1 MPRVVHFEIS
11 ANEPEKVVDFYEK
24 VFGWKITK
32 WEGPQEYWLVETGE
46 AEDPGINGGIFRPNE
61 VFSGTV
67 NTVDVPDIDVYI
79 EKVKQH
85 GGKVVVEKHAIPGV
99 GYNAYCKDVEGT
111 LFGIHQ
117 EDPSASV

>member
-11 ANEPEKVVDFYEK
+11 AKEPEKLVDFYQK
-24 VFGWKITK
+24 VFDWKVAK

-46 AEDPGINGGIFRPNE
+46 AEEPGISGGIMRSDE

-67 NTVDVPDIDVYI
+67 NSVDVPDIDAYI

-85 GGKVVVEKHAIPGV
+85 GGEIVVEKHVIPGV
-99 GYNAYCKDVEGT
+99 GFNAYGKDVGGK

-117 EDPSASV
+117 EDSEAK

>member
-11 ANEPEKVVDFYEK
+11 AKEPEKLVDFYQK
-24 VFGWKITK
+24 VFNWKVAK

-46 AEDPGINGGIFRPNE
+46 AEEPGISGGIMRSDE

-67 NTVDVPDIDVYI
+67 NSVDVPDIDAYI

-85 GGKVVVEKHAIPGV
+85 GGEIVVEKHVIPGV
-99 GYNAYCKDVEGT
+99 GFNPYGKDVGGT

-117 EDPSASV
+117 EDSEAK

>member
-11 ANEPEKVVDFYEK
+11 AKEPEKVVDFYQK
-24 VFGWKITK
+24 VFGWKVTK

-46 AEDPGINGGIFRPNE
+46 AEEPGNNGGIVRADE

-67 NTVDVPDIDVYI
+67 NSVDVPDIDAYI
-79 EKVKQH
+79 EKIKQN
-85 GGKVVVEKHAIPGV
+85 GGVIVVEKHAIPGV
-99 GYNAYCKDVEGT
+99 GYNAYGKDVEGT

-117 EDPSASV
+117 EDTGAK

>member
-11 ANEPEKVVDFYEK
+11 AKDPEKLVDFYQIVFDWK
-24 VFGWKITK
+24 VAK

-46 AEDPGINGGIFRPNE
+46 AEEPGISGGIMRSDE

-67 NTVDVPDIDVYI
+67 NSVDVPDIDAYI
-79 EKVKQH
+79 EKINQN
-85 GGKVVVEKHAIPGV
+85 GGEIVVEKHAIPGV
-99 GYNAYCKDVEGT
+99 GFNAYGKDVGGT

-117 EDPSASV
+117 EDSEAK